1 MTKTTIDTTDMR
13 RNFHK
18 IYYDKIAPLMENYEK
33 ERKRKLFIIYIIE
46 IVLIILLIICAKAF
60 WNCLLNRFD
69 TVAMLFIFASLA
81 CFAGILGLPV
91 VLSSNFSKELKNN
104 CMDKILKAFGD
115 IEWYNAKN
123 KLNSYLA
130 DTDYDYSQ
138 SSLFSSYNRES
149 SDDTFAGTYK
159 GVKFSIIETHLWYE
173 SGSGKNRT
181 YRDVF
186 KGVIIRFDAN
196 KPIRNQTIIAT
207 RGDFNIKNRWFTRGS
222 LFLTIIITGLAIYIK
237 DLEMLGYAAISL
249 VAMIG
254 SLIWE
259 HTSKDK
265 NILREI
271 KLEDPEFNK
280 KYRAYSSDEVEGRY
294 LITTAFM
301 ERFNNIRTAFGAR
314 GAKCSF
320 YGDNLMFAITS
331 GKNLFELGNLFTPL
345 NKPKQ
350 LQKFMNE
357 LISIFALV
365 DYFKLNEKTGL

>member
-196 KPIRNQTIIAT
+196 KPIKNETIIAT

>member
-69 TVAMLFIFASLA
+69 TVAMLFIFASFA

>member
-13 RNFHK
+13 KSFHK
-18 IYYDKIAPLMENYEK
+18 IYYDEIAPVMENYEK
-33 ERKRKLFIIYIIE
+33 ERRRKLFIIYIIE
-46 IVLIILLIICAKAF
+46 IVLITLLVICAKAF
-60 WNCLLNRFD
+60 WNSIMNRFD
-69 TVAMLFIFASLA
+69 TSAMLFIFASLA
-81 CFAGILGLPV
+81 CLGGILGIPV
-91 VLSSNFSKELKNN
+91 VQSCNFAKELKNN

-123 KLNSYLA
+123 KLNSYLPE
-130 DTDYDYSQ
+130 TDYDYSQ

-149 SDDTFAGTYK
+149 CDDTFSGTYK

-181 YRDVF
+181 CRHVF

-196 KPIRNQTIIAT
+196 KPIKNNTIIAT
-207 RGDFNIKNRWFTRGS
+207 KGDENIKNRWFTRGS
-222 LFLTIIITGLAIYIK
+222 LLITLLLFGLGLYFNDFEIIGCS
-237 DLEMLGYAAISL
+237 GISL
-249 VAMIG
+249 VLMIG
-254 SLIWE
+254 SIWHE
-259 HTSKDK
+259 KFSKDK
-265 NILREI
+265 TILREI

-280 KYRAYSSDEVEGRY
+280 RYRAYSSNEVEGRY

-301 ERFNNIRTAFGAR
+301 ERFNNIKTAFGAR

-320 YGDNLMFAITS
+320 YGDNLMFAITT
-331 GKNLFELGNLFTPL
+331 GKNLFEVGNLFTSL

-365 DYFKLNEKTGL
+365 DYFKLDEKTGL

>member
-69 TVAMLFIFASLA
+69 TVAMLFIFASFA

-196 KPIRNQTIIAT
+196 KPIKNETIIAT

>member
-115 IEWYNAKN
+115 IQWYNAKN